1 MGIVLAS
8 ASPRRRELL
17 EMMGIS
23 GFEVAPADVDEAVP
37 ALPPDEA
44 VTFIARQKARRVA
57 EARLKTDLVIAADTL
72 VYLDGEALGKPET
85 ECEARNMLRRLSGAK
100 HTVYTGVAIISG
112 GRESAFAE
120 KTDVYFRQ
128 MGDEE
133 IEAYISTGEPMD
145 KAGAY
150 GAQGKGAVF
159 IRRIEGDFFNVVGLP
174 VCRLATELRGFGQ
187 ELILKP
193 V

>member
-17 EMMGIS
+17 VMMGIS
-23 GFEVAPADVDEAVP
+23 DFEVVPADVDEAVP
-37 ALPPDEA
+37 ALPPEEA

-57 EARLKTDLVIAADTL
+57 ETRLKTDLVIAADTL

-85 ECEARNMLRRLSGAK
+85 EREARNMLRRLSGAK
-100 HTVYTGVAIISG
+100 HTVYTGVAVISS
-112 GRESAFAE
+112 GRETAFAE
-120 KTDVYFRQ
+120 KTDVYFSPMR
-128 MGDEE
+128 DEE
-133 IEAYISTGEPMD
+133 IEAYINTGEPMD

-187 ELILKP
+187 ELIHKP